1 MKKLNPQD
9 IIDFLK
15 DKFPNIDER
24 TRIENSIIHLAL
36 NYGFLS
42 EGENF
47 LEYGEAI
54 DILKDNDKEHPKYDN
69 SRSFVLTLA
78 FNDFSLNKDTKDLN
92 YLLHLI
98 TKEIRDKKI
107 KKTATILI
115 QILLAILVIYLIVQ
129 ATANS

>member
-42 EGENF
+42 EEENF

-69 SRSFVLTLA
+69 ARSFVLTLA